1 MAGFSNP
8 GIERMKPSSA
18 VEGFRGDI
26 LNHRS
31 LGAFENMMYAHGVFV
46 YIIDPK
52 VATPCGVVS
61 SLVVILEARETFI
74 VMPHRFTPTITET
87 FRNNAPRTCYD
98 MLDFAESDD
107 PCGGGCRVPISE
119 GDLP

>member
-1 MAGFSNP
+1 MAGFSNS
-8 GIERMKPSSA
+8 GVERMKPSSA
-18 VEGFRGDI
+18 VEGLRGDI
-26 LNHRS
+26 SNHRC
-31 LGAFENMMYAHGVFV
+31 LGAFENIMHVHNILLS
-46 YIIDPK
+46 IIDSK

-61 SLVVILEARETFI
+61 SLVIILEARETFT

-87 FRNNAPRTCYD
+87 YRNNAPRTCYD